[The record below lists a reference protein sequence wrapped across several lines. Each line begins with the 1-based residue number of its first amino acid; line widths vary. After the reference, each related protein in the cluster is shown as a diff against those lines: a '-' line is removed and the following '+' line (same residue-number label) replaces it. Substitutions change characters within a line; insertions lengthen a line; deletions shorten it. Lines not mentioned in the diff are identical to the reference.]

1 MRQKYLGTD
10 SRSDL
15 SIGLIIIFYSVYKK
29 SLNALIVLR
38 IIISAFVSMNIKH
51 DALHCWVSR
60 EKKEKIKMWHQC
72 AKYKHATNEI
82 NNNNKIKIIFFC
94 YLFLMV
100 NLTLH
105 KCIGNHCAIN
115 VTQNIARRANMPLSE
130 SLNRVRGY

>member
-51 DALHCWVSR
+51 DALHLFIAELAGRIKGKDKHVASMC
-60 EKKEKIKMWHQC
+60 KI
-72 AKYKHATNEI
+72 
-82 NNNNKIKIIFFC
+82 
-94 YLFLMV
+94 
-100 NLTLH
+100 
-105 KCIGNHCAIN
+105 
-115 VTQNIARRANMPLSE
+115 
-130 SLNRVRGY
+130 